1 MNIYRVY
8 QDNPNGS
15 PDTNNLGYFRTIADA
30 KAFVRSRAP
39 KCRVKHSDALNGQW
53 RMERRNIQLTPHG
66 EDAGYYPKGHYK
78 EFDTWLIKRIEISS
92 GKDGVCKSLKR
103 ESLFMLDVLSK
114 ITPL

>member
-8 QDNPNGS
+8 QSNPNGV
-15 PDTNNLGYFRTIADA
+15 PDTDNMGYFRTIADA

-53 RMERRNIQLTPHG
+53 TMERRNIQLTPHG

-78 EFDTWLIKRIEISS
+78 EFDTWFISRVEIRN
-92 GKDGVCKSLKR
+92 GKDGICFTFNV
-103 ESLFMLDVLSK
+103 ESKFMLEVLAQ
-114 ITPL
+114 TE